1 MENLPKLFRLTED
14 YKTFKKGSI
23 YGATHEDGMNRYILG
38 KNNELIAIPI
48 YLTELLHKDQDKKLI
63 KG

>member
-14 YKTFKKGSI
+14 YKHLKKGSI
-23 YGATHEDGMNRYILG
+23 YGSAHEDGANRYILG
-38 KNNELIAIPI
+38 INNELFAIPI
-48 YLTELLHKDQDKKLI
+48 YLTELIHKDQDKKLI